1 MLFCTLF
8 NFINLQ
14 VNRIFER
21 SREFKLRTSLG
32 AVKKNLF
39 CQIIIEISIQVLL
52 ALLVG
57 VSLIELTT
65 PYIEQLL
72 DTSIQKQELF
82 IDLLQTGIFG
92 WTLLLSIVLLIIS
105 RFIHRQSNDFKAG
118 PQLFHT
124 ANNEWIRKISI
135 GLQLGIC
142 VGFMF
147 TAQILFLQINRM
159 KNTAMGFDTDNLIQ
173 VNISS
178 QIYSQFTD
186 EIKQI
191 PSITDCIRGGN
202 FRLSHDN
209 WHTEKEIGWENK
221 PANASYEI
229 QMIQAGIDFAQKM
242 KITLLKGRYLEDTDM
257 QSDDPSGI

>member
-1 MLFCTLF
+1 M
-8 NFINLQ
+8 
-14 VNRIFER
+14 
-21 SREFKLRTSLG
+21 
-32 AVKKNLF
+32 F

-65 PYIEQLL
+65 HYIEQLL

-92 WTLLLSIVLLIIS
+92 WTLLSSIVLLIIS
-105 RFIHRQSNDFKAG
+105 RFIHKQSNDFKAG

-178 QIYSQFTD
+178 QIYSQFID
-186 EIKQI
+186 EIKKYQVLPI
-191 PSITDCIRGGN
+191 AYA
-202 FRLSHDN
+202 
-209 WHTEKEIGWENK
+209 EEI
-221 PANASYEI
+221 
-229 QMIQAGIDFAQKM
+229 
-242 KITLLKGRYLEDTDM
+242 
-257 QSDDPSGI
+257 SG